1 MKVRVETGSRLHLGF
16 LDLGGGEG
24 RRYGSLGISLNRPGV
39 LLEAEE
45 AAAWFYQG
53 PEAFRERVEEA
64 AGAVS
69 LLAGR
74 TEGVPPIRL
83 CLRKVIPPHVGLG
96 SGTQVSLAA
105 GTAVAELLGVRTDP
119 RQLATLLRRGRRSG
133 IGVEAFAGGG
143 FLLDGGIRG
152 DGGTPP
158 LLLRRS
164 LPASWRFLVV
174 LPETAPG
181 ISGAAEEQAL
191 ATLPPAGPSVTG
203 ELCRLVLLGLLPSL
217 VEEDGIAFGRALT
230 EIQRLVGSCF
240 LAAQGGVYASPLSE
254 HLVTLLLE
262 MGALGAGQSSWGPAV
277 FGFFDDPL
285 TAEQVRKRLLGS
297 REFAGGTI
305 FAAGGAREGARIHCR
320 KDAEGEKVSCGLP
333 E

>member
-39 LLEAEE
+39 FLEAE
-45 AAAWFYQG
+45 AASAWFYQG
-53 PEAFRERVEEA
+53 PEAFRERVEAA

-74 TEGVPPIRL
+74 EGLPPIRL
-83 CLRKVIPPHVGLG
+83 CLRKAIPPHVGLG

-105 GTAVAELLGVRTDP
+105 GTAVAELLGVRMDP
-119 RQLATLLRRGRRSG
+119 RRLAVLLRRGRRSG
-133 IGVEAFAGGG
+133 IGVEAFVGGG
-143 FLLDGGIRG
+143 FLLDGGIRAN
-152 DGGTPP
+152 GGTPP
-158 LLLRRS
+158 LLLRRP
-164 LPASWRFLVV
+164 LPTSWRFLVV

-191 ATLPPAGPSVTG
+191 ATLPPVDPAVTG
-203 ELCRLVLLGLLPSL
+203 ELCRLVLLDLLPSL
-217 VEEDGIAFGRALT
+217 VEEDGAAFGRALT
-230 EIQRLVGSCF
+230 QIQRLVGSCF
-240 LAAQGGVYASPLSE
+240 LAAQGGIYSSPLSE
-254 HLVTLLLE
+254 HLVALLLK

-285 TAEQVRKRLLGS
+285 MAEQVRKRLLES
-297 REFAGGTI
+297 RELAGGTI

-320 KDAEGEKVSCGLP
+320 KDAKEEERSCVSP